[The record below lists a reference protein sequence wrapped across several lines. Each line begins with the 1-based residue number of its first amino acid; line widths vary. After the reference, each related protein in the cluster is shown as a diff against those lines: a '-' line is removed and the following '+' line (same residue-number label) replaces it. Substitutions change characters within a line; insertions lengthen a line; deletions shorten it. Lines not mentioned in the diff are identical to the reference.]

1 MSFIWEAETWVAVAF
16 LILMA
21 IFWKLGVPAMV
32 TKSLDDRAGRIKSEL
47 DEARQLKDEAQ
58 KVLAEAERRR
68 RDAEKEAEGIIA
80 GARTDAERVAA
91 EAKTKVEEFVARRTK
106 MAEAK
111 IAQAEHQAVADVRAA
126 AADAAVAA
134 AELVL
139 RTSVKGKTADD
150 LVGQG
155 IGQIKSK
162 LN

>member
-1 MSFIWEAETWVAVAF
+1 MSFFWEAESWVAIAF

-32 TKSLDDRAGRIKSEL
+32 TKALDDRAGRIKGEL
-47 DEARQLKDEAQ
+47 DEARVLKEEAQ

-68 RDAEKEAEGIIA
+68 RDAEKEAEGIVA
-80 GARTDAERVAA
+80 GARADAERVAA
-91 EAKTKVEEFVARRTK
+91 EAKIKVEEFVARRTK

-111 IAQAEHQAVADVRAA
+111 IAQAEQQAVADVRAA

-134 AELVL
+134 AGEVL
-139 RTSVKGKTADD
+139 RGSVKGPTADS
-150 LVGQG
+150 LISNG
-155 IGQIKSK
+155 ISQISSK